1 MTTTGRILI
10 IDDDR
15 DFVAIYRENFEG
27 QGLTVHVTHS
37 SDEATKFLESAA
49 AADIDV
55 VLLDQKLQGPGGP
68 NTGLDLIAR
77 IGVLAPLAKIIVV
90 TGYATPD
97 AIERAFGLGVYDYLV
112 KNGAFDALLRAKVRN
127 AIEVTSERRLA
138 TLSTARLETTLRST
152 WSAAMAETDANR
164 KGRLLEELV
173 KLLFKATPGFE
184 RVSTELHT
192 RDEQIDVV
200 VENRSD
206 DPVWRKDGST
216 YLLGECKHWSS
227 PCGAPEFR
235 NFYEKLTT
243 KYQRARTGFIVAV
256 GGFARTFF
264 EARAKKEM
272 AEVVVVAIDR
282 DDLERWVEAT
292 DRLAILSELYQ
303 KAVLGSA
310 PLAAL

>member
-1 MTTTGRILI
+1 MTSTGRILI

-27 QGLTVHVTHS
+27 QGLTVSVTHS
-37 SDEATKFLESAA
+37 AEEATKFLESAEA
-49 AADIDV
+49 TEIDV

-77 IGVLAPLAKIIVV
+77 IAILAPLAKIIVV

-127 AIEVTSERRLA
+127 AVEITSERRRAALSAA
-138 TLSTARLETTLRST
+138 TLEAAVRTT
-152 WSAAMAETDANR
+152 WSSAISETDRNR

-192 RDEQIDVV
+192 RDEQIDIV

-206 DPVWRKDGST
+206 DPIWRKDGSA

-243 KYQRARTGFIVAV
+243 KYQRARTGFVVAL
-256 GGFARTFF
+256 GGFTKTFF
-264 EARAKKEM
+264 EARAKKELGD
-272 AEVVVVAIDR
+272 VLVIAIDA
-282 DDLERWVEAT
+282 DDLKRWVEAS
-292 DRLAILSELYQ
+292 DRLAVLGELYQ

-310 PLAAL
+310 PLTAS